1 MSTKKR
7 GVERRS
13 KKAIREG
20 KAEADYA
27 GYALRH
33 FHILPNVFVNLPL
46 AERMF
51 IEGVIEMEL
60 QERR

>member
-1 MSTKKR
+1 MAT
-7 GVERRS
+7 
-13 KKAIREG
+13 IRLEG

-33 FHILPNVFVNLPL
+33 FHILPSVFVNLSL

-51 IEGVIEMEL
+51 IESVIEMEL
-60 QERR
+60 EERR